1 MELKKIGL
9 QAFLAGL
16 TFLIISLILE
26 RSVSADTLAEKGIM
40 AAVFAVIYALVLWVR
55 QRYKKGR

>member
-1 MELKKIGL
+1 MKKIYL

-26 RSVSADTLAEKGIM
+26 RSVSADTLVEKGIV

-55 QRYKKGR
+55 QHYKKGR

>member
-26 RSVSADTLAEKGIM
+26 RNMSADTLAEKGII